1 MKHLEI
7 VMPLSTSQKYS
18 TITMQTQTTGFQTPD
33 ILQKIK
39 ISYTKVK
46 ITISNHCMAFCAK
59 MLNNSLHFLKKGA
72 LPNITYSAG
81 AKGKATRHGVQA

>member
-1 MKHLEI
+1 
-7 VMPLSTSQKYS
+7 
-18 TITMQTQTTGFQTPD
+18 
-33 ILQKIK
+33 
-39 ISYTKVK
+39 
-46 ITISNHCMAFCAK
+46 MAFCAK